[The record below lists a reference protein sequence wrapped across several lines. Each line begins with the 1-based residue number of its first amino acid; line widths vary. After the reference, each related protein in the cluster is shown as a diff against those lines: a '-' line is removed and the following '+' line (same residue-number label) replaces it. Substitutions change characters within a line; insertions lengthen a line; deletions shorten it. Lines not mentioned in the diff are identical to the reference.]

1 MAKPRAADR
10 AAVAGGKGGLGR
22 KKRHTA
28 NAIVYLESIREG
40 LPDKVTE
47 ADLRVAQMMVTALR
61 KYIPVD
67 TGRLR
72 DSVRILGGGR
82 RVAIGY
88 KYVPYTLPVN
98 NKYRFIQKAVEE
110 VEPKAERAYRTRV
123 LRLAKRPP
131 RTSSRGG
138 NIGGNIGSGA
148 SRLTTAVRRAL

>member
-10 AAVAGGKGGLGR
+10 AAVAGGKGSLGR

-28 NAIVYLESIREG
+28 NAIVYLEAIREG

-47 ADLRVAQMMVTALR
+47 ADLKVAEMMVAALR
-61 KYIPVD
+61 RYIPVD

-110 VEPKAERAYRTRV
+110 VEPKAEKAYRTRV
-123 LRLAKRPP
+123 LRLAKRPN
-131 RTSSRGG
+131 RSSGSRGS
-138 NIGGNIGSGA
+138 IGGGAA